1 MVLIKGKEYIT
12 VAERIN
18 MLHKESNNVD
28 ILTEILSNDETI
40 VLVKATIK
48 IDDRI
53 YTGHAHEIVGSNEV
67 NQTSAVENAETS
79 AVGRALAF
87 AGIGVNGSVASAD
100 EMGKVEKGRTK
111 ATVNQINKLKDLLN
125 DDLLNP
131 PEKIRIS
138 KLIENDISK
147 ESALGILSYYLGR
160 TEFIDGSWQKV
171 TMGILEERRQSVEAA

>member
-18 MLHKESNNVD
+18 MLHEDHERVD
-28 ILTEILSNDETI
+28 ILTEILSNDETV

-67 NQTSAVENAETS
+67 NQTSAIENAETS

-87 AGIGVNGSVASAD
+87 AGIGVGVSELNDCVFRSSASVTFCVDASSSIFVWSASVKRTWYPSVSCASSQSSAALAASAFAVAAAGD
-100 EMGKVEKGRTK
+100 RG
-111 ATVNQINKLKDLLN
+111 
-125 DDLLNP
+125 
-131 PEKIRIS
+131 
-138 KLIENDISK
+138 
-147 ESALGILSYYLGR
+147 SAL
-160 TEFIDGSWQKV
+160 
-171 TMGILEERRQSVEAA
+171 AAASCPGQ

>member
-18 MLHKESNNVD
+18 MLHDDHERVD

-67 NQTSAVENAETS
+67 NQTSAIENAETS

-87 AGIGVNGSVASAD
+87 AGIGVNSSVASAD
-100 EMGKVEKGRTK
+100 EMSKTENKKGK
-111 ATVNQINKLKDLLN
+111 ATENQIHKLKSLLD

-147 ESALGILSYYLGR
+147 ESASGILSYYLGR
-160 TEFIDGSWQKV
+160 TEFIDGLWQKV
-171 TMGILEERRQSVEAA
+171 TMGILEERRQSVKAA